1 MTQAIL
7 QRMESGRRT
16 GLAGA
21 TGSLLEWYD
30 FTVYGFLAPIL
41 GKLFFPADDQVA
53 SLLAAFG
60 VFAIGYAARPVG
72 GAIFG
77 HIGDKFG
84 RKPAMIASAMM
95 MGLATLGI
103 GLLPDH
109 AQIGTAAA
117 VLLVVFRVLQGLSVG
132 GEFTDSV
139 VMLAEQA
146 PDDRRGF
153 VASWA
158 EMGGIVGMLLGSG
171 IGAVTSNVI
180 GEAEMQAWGWR
191 IPFLLGAVIA
201 VFSVI
206 LRRQITE
213 SPALEH
219 VERAAGSPVVVALR
233 HYWRPIL
240 RMVCLLLMQGIGFYM
255 VFVYAASYL
264 TDQMH
269 FTTARALDINTLA
282 LLAMLVGAPAAA
294 IASDHIGRKPVL
306 YFVVVATFVL
316 AWPLWALMHHQSF
329 ALILCGQIGF
339 GALMGLA
346 FGVTPATMIEM
357 LPTEVRCSGVA
368 IGYNLCFGM
377 FGGTTPLI
385 ATYLVARTADD
396 FTPAYY
402 LMAVTLVSFIVL
414 LGLPET
420 ARKPLR

>member
-1 MTQAIL
+1 MPRT
-7 QRMESGRRT
+7 RT
-16 GLAGA
+16 GGWTGFAG
-21 TGSLLEWYD
+21 TIGSLLEWYD

-41 GKLFFPADDQVA
+41 GRLFFPADDQVA

-60 VFAIGYAARPVG
+60 VFAIGYAARPLG

-77 HIGDKFG
+77 HVGDKFG
-84 RKPAMIASAMM
+84 RKPAMIVSAVM
-95 MGLATLGI
+95 MGIATLGI
-103 GLLPDH
+103 GILPVH

-117 VLLVVFRVLQGLSVG
+117 LLLVVLRILQGLSVG

-146 PDDRRGF
+146 PLDRRGF

-171 IGAVTSNVI
+171 VGALTSSVL
-180 GEAEMQAWGWR
+180 GDAAMHAWGWR

-201 VFSVI
+201 VFGVV
-206 LRRQITE
+206 LRRQLTE
-213 SPALEH
+213 SPALQH
-219 VERAAGSPVVVALR
+219 VERAAGSPVIVALR
-233 HYWRPIL
+233 HHWRPIL

-255 VFVYAASYL
+255 VFIYAASYL
-264 TDQMH
+264 TEQMH
-269 FTTARALDINTLA
+269 ITTARALDINTLA
-282 LLAMLVGAPAAA
+282 LLAMLAGAPVAA
-294 IASDHIGRKPVL
+294 IVSDRVGRKPVL
-306 YFVVVATFVL
+306 YFIVVATCIL
-316 AWPLWALMHHQSF
+316 AWPLWGLMHHQSY
-329 ALILCGQIGF
+329 ALILAGQIGF
-339 GALMGLA
+339 GLLMGLA

-368 IGYNLCFGM
+368 IGYNLCFGL

-396 FTPAYY
+396 FAPAYY
-402 LMAVTLVSFIVL
+402 LIAVTFVSFIAL
-414 LGLPET
+414 LGMPET